1 MAKVK
6 IQGHASG
13 TGILTVTA
21 PNTSTD
27 STITLPDSTGTLATT
42 ADVPSSITDN
52 GNATAITID
61 SSENVLVGQTT
72 SNFDA
77 KGIRMRG
84 DVGQITATRDGA
96 APLALNRLTSDGSVL
111 DFNKAGNGVGSIGS
125 EGGDSLYIQG
135 GTTSGS
141 GLHFHP
147 STAAIAPLRNGA
159 RIDATLDLGSSS
171 NRFKDLYLEGGAYI
185 GGTDSANKL
194 GDYETGTWT
203 PTNAGGWASL
213 DLDCVGKY
221 TKIGN
226 MVHVVAFINVNG
238 SGIGSGDITM
248 GGLPFTSSGNSD
260 YRPAISVFAYK
271 LYSNVNNYISGLIN
285 SGGTLI
291 YIREGGGTGDGAD
304 MGNHFDGGSSIY
316 FQATYTTG

>member
-1 MAKVK
+1 MRKVK
-6 IQGHASG
+6 IQGNASG
-13 TGILTVTA
+13 TGVLTVTA

-27 STITLPDSTGTLATT
+27 RTITLPDSTGTLATT
-42 ADVPSSITDN
+42 ADNGSQLDHSGSKKIEATATGVDITGSATADTSLKVGTIGVVGNTANDVNIYSTGSGHNGLRMHANGILPTDN
-52 GNATAITID
+52 TGTI
-61 SSENVLVGQTT
+61 V
-72 SNFDA
+72 DA
-77 KGIRMRG
+77 
-84 DVGQITATRDGA
+84 
-96 APLALNRLTSDGSVL
+96 
-111 DFNKAGNGVGSIGS
+111 
-125 EGGDSLYIQG
+125 
-135 GTTSGS
+135 
-141 GLHFHP
+141 
-147 STAAIAPLRNGA
+147 
-159 RIDATLDLGSSS
+159 DADLGDPSY
-171 NRFKDLYLEGGAYI
+171 RFKDLYLEGGAYI
-185 GGTDSANKL
+185 GGNGSANKL

-248 GGLPFTSSGNSD
+248 GGLPFTSSGISD